1 MLYNAGRR
9 LVGPSDIMELAE
21 ADRCRKADRPYTN
34 SRSASLTSSAVFDV
48 PALEQEITRL
58 EKASGVS
65 GFWDDQQSAQ
75 RSMRRL
81 ADLRESV
88 ETWRG
93 TETRARDL
101 QQLLDLASEESDE
114 ELAQSIA
121 DDVAS
126 LAHDLEEMELSL
138 ALSGEYDRRDAIVAI
153 HAGAGGTDSQDWAEM
168 LLRMY
173 LRWADKRGYKS
184 DVLDLMAGE
193 EAGIKSATLEIR
205 GRNAYGY
212 LRGERGVHRL
222 VRISPY
228 DASKARHTSFA
239 LAEVMPE
246 VESEAEV
253 NINPDDLRID
263 TFRASGHGG
272 QNVQKNSTAVRIT
285 HLPTG
290 IVVTCQNE
298 RSQGRNKE
306 AALKVLEARLLEKE
320 LEKKAEEASRLKGEH
335 VSAEWGNQIRS
346 YVLHPYKMV
355 KDHRTG
361 FETSDAE
368 AVLDG
373 DLDPILRAYQKATLG
388 D

>member
-1 MLYNAGRR
+1 
-9 LVGPSDIMELAE
+9 
-21 ADRCRKADRPYTN
+21 
-34 SRSASLTSSAVFDV
+34 
-48 PALEQEITRL
+48 
-58 EKASGVS
+58 
-65 GFWDDQQSAQ
+65 
-75 RSMRRL
+75 MRRL
-81 ADLRESV
+81 ADAREQV
-88 ETWRG
+88 DTWRG
-93 TETRARDL
+93 LESRSSEL
-101 QQLLDLASEESDE
+101 QQLHQLARDESDE
-114 ELAQSIA
+114 QLSQAIA
-121 DDVAS
+121 SDVAS
-126 LAHDLEEMELSL
+126 LAAEFEEMELAL
-138 ALSGEYDRRDAIVAI
+138 ALSGEYDRRDAILAI

-173 LRWADKRGYKS
+173 LRWADKRGYKT
-184 DVLDLMAGE
+184 DVLDMTAGE
-193 EAGIKSATLEIR
+193 EAGIKSATIEVR

-228 DASKARHTSFA
+228 DASKSRHTSFA

-253 NINPDDLRID
+253 RINPDDLRID

-272 QNVQKNSTAVRIT
+272 QNVQKNATAVRIT
-285 HLPTG
+285 HIPTG

-306 AALKVLEARLLEKE
+306 SALKVLEARLLERE
-320 LEKKAEEASRLKGEH
+320 LERQADEHSRLKGEH

-368 AVLDG
+368 MVLDG
-373 DLDPILRAYQKATLG
+373 DLDPLLHAYQKSTLG

>member
-1 MLYNAGRR
+1 MGE
-9 LVGPSDIMELAE
+9 P
-21 ADRCRKADRPYTN
+21 
-34 SRSASLTSSAVFDV
+34 
-48 PALEQEITRL
+48 
-58 EKASGVS
+58 
-65 GFWDDQQSAQ
+65 GFWDDQERAAKVSAEHSRAQ
-75 RSMRRL
+75 RKLERYNSLAAEIDDLEALEELAAEDASIAAELATQREGVESLL
-81 ADLRESV
+81 ADL
-88 ETWRG
+88 
-93 TETRARDL
+93 
-101 QQLLDLASEESDE
+101 
-114 ELAQSIA
+114 
-121 DDVAS
+121 
-126 LAHDLEEMELSL
+126 EMERLF
-138 ALSGEYDRRDAIVAI
+138 AGRFDSGDAVVSI

-306 AALKVLEARLLEKE
+306 SALKVLEARLLEKE
-320 LEKKAEEASRLKGEH
+320 LEKKAEEASRLKGAH